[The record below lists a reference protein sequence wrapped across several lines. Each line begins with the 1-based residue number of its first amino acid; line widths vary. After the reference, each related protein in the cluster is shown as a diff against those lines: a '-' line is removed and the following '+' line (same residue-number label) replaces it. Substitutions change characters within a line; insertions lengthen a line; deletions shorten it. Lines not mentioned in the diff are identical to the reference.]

1 MNRFFA
7 TQHIPLHLVGPA
19 LLLSLAACH
28 HEEHGHHEVGK
39 LQVTHPVRM
48 DVDLT
53 REYVARVH
61 AIQHIE
67 LRALEKGYIEGIYVD
82 EGQAVKK
89 GQKMFQI
96 MPLIYQA
103 EYEKEKAEADFADIE
118 YKNTELLAQKN
129 VVSQN
134 QLAMMKAKA
143 AKAQAARALAKAH
156 RSLTIIRA
164 PFDGLMDRFHVRLGS
179 LVDEGE
185 LVTAVSDNSK
195 LWIYYNVPEA
205 EYLDYKMEEKAAKTA
220 DATLPTVRFRMANG
234 KTFDQQGVVE
244 TTTADFDHET
254 GTIAFRATFEN
265 PDGLLRHGETGNILM
280 TTPLKNALVIPQ
292 KSTYEVL
299 DKHFVFILDKEH
311 KIRAR
316 EIEIAEELPHLYVVR
331 EGLSERDNLLLE
343 GLRKVRDGMKIEPD
357 FREPAEV
364 LAQLDV
370 PAE

>member
-1 MNRFFA
+1 MNSFLLRQNPAPRFA
-7 TQHIPLHLVGPA
+7 GAI
-19 LLLSLAACH
+19 LLLSVVACH

-48 DVDLT
+48 DVELT
-53 REYVARVH
+53 KDYVARVH

-67 LRALEKGYIEGIYVD
+67 LRALEKGYIEGIFVD
-82 EGQAVKK
+82 EGQAVSK
-89 GQKMFQI
+89 GQKMFQV
-96 MPLIYQA
+96 MPMIYQA
-103 EYEKEKAEADFADIE
+103 EYEKEKAEADFAEIE

-143 AKAQAARALAKAH
+143 AKAQASRQLAKAH
-156 RSLTIIRA
+156 RSLTVIKA
-164 PFDGLMDRFHVRLGS
+164 PFDGLMDRFHVRVGS

-185 LVTAVSDNSK
+185 LLTAISDNSK

-205 EYLDYKMEEKAAKTA
+205 EYLDYKLEHKESGVA
-220 DATLPTVRFRMANG
+220 PTVRFRMANG
-234 KTFDQQGVVE
+234 KVFDQQGKVE

-265 PDGLLRHGETGNILM
+265 PDGLLRHGETGNIVM
-280 TTPLKNALVIPQ
+280 TTPMKDALVIPQ
-292 KSTYEVL
+292 KTTYEVL

-311 KIRAR
+311 KVRAR
-316 EIEIAEELPHLYVVR
+316 EIEIEEELDHLYVVR
-331 EGLSERDNLLLE
+331 EGLTERDNLLLE

-357 FREPAEV
+357 FRQPAEV
-364 LAQLDV
+364 IAQLDV